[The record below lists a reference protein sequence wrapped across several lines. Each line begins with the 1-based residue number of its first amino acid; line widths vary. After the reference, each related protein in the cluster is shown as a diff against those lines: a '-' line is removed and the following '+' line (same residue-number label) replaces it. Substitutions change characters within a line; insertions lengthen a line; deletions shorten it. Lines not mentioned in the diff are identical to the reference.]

1 MKTCFHLLPLACLT
15 VYLFTYLYMFK
26 APSKILYS
34 SEYSILH
41 TVPTQQMMY
50 AMFKERNSVE
60 GKQKTM
66 SLLPPLPR
74 YVGLIF
80 HTKRD

>member
-1 MKTCFHLLPLACLT
+1 MFLLFTSCLSN
-15 VYLFTYLYMFK
+15 YLFTYLYMFK

-50 AMFKERNSVE
+50 ARLKERNSIE

-66 SLLPPLPR
+66 SLPPPASQICQANFP
-74 YVGLIF
+74 Y
-80 HTKRD
+80 